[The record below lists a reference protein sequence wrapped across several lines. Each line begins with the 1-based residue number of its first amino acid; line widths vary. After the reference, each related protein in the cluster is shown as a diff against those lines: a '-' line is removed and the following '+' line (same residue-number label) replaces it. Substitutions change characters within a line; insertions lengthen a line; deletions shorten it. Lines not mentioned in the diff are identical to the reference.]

1 MFRDISPTINKDKIK
16 KKRCRTIAYVE
27 CVDGEKRSNYKIK
40 FDIYI
45 RTGYQLN
52 NLKSTMF
59 FFLFFFYT

>member
-1 MFRDISPTINKDKIK
+1 M
-16 KKRCRTIAYVE
+16 IAYVE